1 MPKPRRSKGK
11 THERARDLRKEI
23 TPAEQKLWAALR
35 ARQLGGFKF
44 RRQHPLGPFIVDF
57 FCNKVKLVIKLDG
70 DTHAEQEEYDSE
82 RTEWLESH
90 GLKVIRFTNHD
101 VHSNLDGVAEV
112 ILRVC
117 EERQTS

>member
-11 THERARDLRKEI
+11 TYERAKELREEI

-35 ARQLGGFKF
+35 VRQLGGYKF

-57 FCNKVKLVIKLDG
+57 YCNKAKLVIELDG
-70 DTHAEQEEYDSE
+70 DTHAEQETYDNE

-90 GLKVIRFTNHD
+90 GLRVIRFTNND
-101 VHSNLDGVAEV
+101 VHTNLDGVAQE

-117 EERQTS
+117 EERQGA